1 MATPWFI
8 GCGFSCA
15 FSSLLAKTMRINR
28 LFGAATKFARITV
41 TVKDVLG
48 PFVAF
53 TSANVALLLIW
64 TLVNPMVFVRHQTS
78 LTSSFGIC
86 EPKYMSGAR
95 LIPIVLFGVLN
106 CCTLVVANI
115 QAYRARRISDEYSES
130 KFVFISLVSIL
141 QAVIL
146 GAPVA
151 FITVKQPRIFTCV
164 VSSFCFIITTTLL
177 LLIFVPKILLSRKK
191 IKEKRA
197 GGGTGAR
204 LQESNT
210 AEGILAMKR
219 SPTRNF
225 SLEDRDNTKKKLE
238 DLAAL
243 LRELIDVVTLF
254 SDVGLDVPEPDSTSS
269 PTSDG
274 KS

>member
-1 MATPWFI
+1 MCNPPQ
-8 GCGFSCA
+8 
-15 FSSLLAKTMRINR
+15 
-28 LFGAATKFARITV
+28 
-41 TVKDVLG
+41 VLG

-86 EPKYMSGAR
+86 EPKYMGGAR

-197 GGGTGAR
+197 GEGTGVR

-225 SLEDRDNTKKKLE
+225 SLEVSRVVCSSSCALQRWISPFPLLLEQDRDNTKKKLE

-243 LRELIDVVTLF
+243 LREQGIDVVTLF